1 MELREGKPAWF
12 ELQVLSHSDF
22 KVEWFHDGY
31 MITTSRARFIITST
45 DMRNAIRF
53 ILCKLIELCSV
64 TQVNFHS
71 ALFKKSIV
79 YGFFGKE
86 CLLFSTLVIVDE
98 WKITVSNEVTYVTL
112 KVTVTGEI
120 FV

>member
-1 MELREGKPAWF
+1 M
-12 ELQVLSHSDF
+12 
-22 KVEWFHDGY
+22 
-31 MITTSRARFIITST
+31 
-45 DMRNAIRF
+45 
-53 ILCKLIELCSV
+53 

-86 CLLFSTLVIVDE
+86 CLLFSTLVIVGE
-98 WKITVSNEVTYVTL
+98 WKITVSNEVTYVTR
-112 KVTVTGEI
+112 KVTVTSEI